1 MSYPHFLKKIM
12 RALFPVKESSK
23 GVCILALVG
32 LLLPTMIWGS
42 VALQDDKTK
51 KNQTIKQ
58 QDKEKSNNKTTRQR
72 NIKQQNNK
80 TTKQQDNQTTS
91 QSSRRRDT
99 RQPPASALEDT
110 AHYADHL

>member
-51 KNQTIKQ
+51 KNQTTKQ
-58 QDKEKSNNKTTRQR
+58 QDKEKSNNKTTRQ
-72 NIKQQNNK
+72 QNNITNNVK
-80 TTKQQDNQTTS
+80 IPIHI
-91 QSSRRRDT
+91 SRFITLWLANPCRQGKNIHATHRDG
-99 RQPPASALEDT
+99 L
-110 AHYADHL
+110 

>member
-1 MSYPHFLKKIM
+1 MSYPHFPKKIM

-51 KNQTIKQ
+51 KN
-58 QDKEKSNNKTTRQR
+58 
-72 NIKQQNNK
+72 
-80 TTKQQDNQTTS
+80 
-91 QSSRRRDT
+91 
-99 RQPPASALEDT
+99 
-110 AHYADHL
+110 

>member
-1 MSYPHFLKKIM
+1 MFHPHFLKKIM

-58 QDKEKSNNKTTRQR
+58 QDKEKSNDKTTRQ
-72 NIKQQNNK
+72 QNNK
-80 TTKQQDNQTTS
+80 IPTHFHIH
-91 QSSRRRDT
+91 
-99 RQPPASALEDT
+99 PMP
-110 AHYADHL
+110 

>member
-1 MSYPHFLKKIM
+1 MSYPHFPKKIM

-51 KNQTIKQ
+51 KNQTTKQ
-58 QDKEKSNNKTTRQR
+58 QDKEKSNNQTTRQP
-72 NIKQQNNK
+72 NNK
-80 TTKQQDNQTTS
+80 TTKQPVS
-91 QSSRRRDT
+91 Q
-99 RQPPASALEDT
+99 
-110 AHYADHL
+110 ADEEIPDSL

>member
-1 MSYPHFLKKIM
+1 MFYPHFPKKIM

-58 QDKEKSNNKTTRQR
+58 QDKEKSNNKTTRQ
-72 NIKQQNNK
+72 QNNK
-80 TTKQQDNQTTS
+80 TTS
-91 QSSRRRDT
+91 QPSRRRNT

-110 AHYADHL
+110 AHYANHL

>member
-1 MSYPHFLKKIM
+1 MSYPHFPKKIM

-51 KNQTIKQ
+51 KNQT
-58 QDKEKSNNKTTRQR
+58 
-72 NIKQQNNK
+72 
-80 TTKQQDNQTTS
+80 TKQQDNKTTS
-91 QSSRRRDT
+91 QPSRRRDT
-99 RQPPASALEDT
+99 RQSPASALEDT

>member
-51 KNQTIKQ
+51 KNQTTKQ
-58 QDKEKSNNKTTRQR
+58 QDNKTTRQP
-72 NIKQQNNK
+72 NNQSAK
-80 TTKQQDNQTTS
+80 PTKKYQTAS
-91 QSSRRRDT
+91 CIRAGRY
-99 RQPPASALEDT
+99 SALRQSLMMTSRVERQT
-110 AHYADHL
+110 SMHRRM

>member
-51 KNQTIKQ
+51 KNQTTKQ
-58 QDKEKSNNKTTRQR
+58 QDKEKSNNKTTRQ
-72 NIKQQNNK
+72 QNNQSAEP
-80 TTKQQDNQTTS
+80 TKKYQTAS
-91 QSSRRRDT
+91 CIRAGRY
-99 RQPPASALEDT
+99 SALRQLLMMTSRVERQT
-110 AHYADHL
+110 SMHRRM

>member
-12 RALFPVKESSK
+12 RALFLVKESSK

-58 QDKEKSNNKTTRQR
+58 QDKEKSNNKTTRQ
-72 NIKQQNNK
+72 QNNK
-80 TTKQQDNQTTS
+80 TTS
-91 QSSRRRDT
+91 QPSRRRNT
-99 RQPPASALEDT
+99 RQSPASALEDT

>member
-12 RALFPVKESSK
+12 RALFPVKENSK

-51 KNQTIKQ
+51 KNQTTKR
-58 QDKEKSNNKTTRQR
+58 QDKEKSNNKTTR
-72 NIKQQNNK
+72 QQNNK

-91 QSSRRRDT
+91 QSSRRRNT

-110 AHYADHL
+110 AHYANHL

>member
-51 KNQTIKQ
+51 KNQT
-58 QDKEKSNNKTTRQR
+58 
-72 NIKQQNNK
+72 
-80 TTKQQDNQTTS
+80 TKQQDNKTTS
-91 QSSRRRDT
+91 QPSRRRNT

>member
-51 KNQTIKQ
+51 KNQT
-58 QDKEKSNNKTTRQR
+58 
-72 NIKQQNNK
+72 
-80 TTKQQDNQTTS
+80 TS
-91 QSSRRRDT
+91 QPSRRRNT

>member
-51 KNQTIKQ
+51 KNQT
-58 QDKEKSNNKTTRQR
+58 
-72 NIKQQNNK
+72 
-80 TTKQQDNQTTS
+80 TKQQDNQTTS
-91 QSSRRRDT
+91 QSSRRRNT

-110 AHYADHL
+110 AHYANHL